1 MFQWVYMPVNVYATY
16 NYTCHEDTTVHVIL
30 HVYVINALY
39 SVYACVLQAYRYN
52 ACVHVFKFSIVWFAA
67 PEIVEL
73 EVLSTRELTK
83 GEMAHISYPFNPK
96 IGVTLQYRVEE
107 GTLNVY
113 GSFNVRNPTQSTA
126 DFSFVA
132 ELQTTYFVSPEKFNE
147 ATGFS
152 ESTGMQLN
160 GRSPRQAV
168 SDNTTAQTL
177 FTSVTGLNEMNN
189 FNITTVPGDDP
200 GTFSKLLLVTACIH
214 FSII

>member
-1 MFQWVYMPVNVYATY
+1 MSVFYRHTGIM
-16 NYTCHEDTTVHVIL
+16 HVCM
-30 HVYVINALY
+30 Y
-39 SVYACVLQAYRYN
+39 S
-52 ACVHVFKFSIVWFAA
+52 KFSIVWFAA

-107 GTLNVY
+107 GTLNVF

-147 ATGFS
+147 ATGFN
-152 ESTGMQLN
+152 ESTGMQSN
-160 GRSPRQAV
+160 GRSARQAV

-214 FSII
+214 FSIYIV